1 MFNTVLDF
9 NKNERNFLLHCQSLS
24 FIRQVRLLHRTIVK
38 LIIKNSG
45 VVVNKNVLVSLC
57 LIFAG
62 FLSTSQLMAQSSE
75 EIEIS
80 QCSVESPFAPLLI
93 NFTYV
98 DWDSNL
104 YLYSASYVHRY
115 TVRKEVLVVRYDR
128 YGNVVLRETVKR
140 QAPMSDTLVST
151 RRYGSYRHSEDLRL
165 AEVRTSA
172 TPEFTTLY
180 NNSVGLRIQCDEQ
193 Q

>member
-1 MFNTVLDF
+1 MK
-9 NKNERNFLLHCQSLS
+9 KNVFVSL
-24 FIRQVRLLHRTIVK
+24 F
-38 LIIKNSG
+38 LIIAG
-45 VVVNKNVLVSLC
+45 V
-57 LIFAG
+57 
-62 FLSTSQLMAQSSE
+62 LSTSQLMAQSSE

-80 QCSVESPFAPLLI
+80 QCTVESPFAPLLI

-104 YLYSASYVHRY
+104 YLYSANYVHRY

-140 QAPMSDTLVST
+140 QAAMSDTLVGT
-151 RRYGSYRHSEDLRL
+151 RRYGSFRHSEELRL
-165 AEVRTSA
+165 AEVRSSA

-180 NNSVGLRIQCDEQ
+180 NNSVGLRIQCEQ
-193 Q
+193 